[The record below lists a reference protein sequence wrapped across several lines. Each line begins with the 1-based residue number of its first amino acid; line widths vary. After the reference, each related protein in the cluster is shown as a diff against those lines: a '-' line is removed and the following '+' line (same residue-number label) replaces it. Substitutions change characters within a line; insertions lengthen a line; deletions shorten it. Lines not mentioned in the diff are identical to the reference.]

1 MSAPAKSFEYRGDL
15 GQTTLPEMLYSIDRF
30 QVPGVIE
37 ATRSG
42 VTKRI
47 YIKGGN
53 VVHASSTDLR
63 DSLGFHLERTGRLSR
78 EQCTRMMQE
87 RRNSSQRF
95 GVLLI
100 EHDLLS
106 PGEVAQAIR
115 EQIEEIVWSLF
126 AWQNGEV
133 RFSIGDYQEPGM
145 VRIQLPMRQ
154 VILEGIKRAPE
165 AKVIVSRLGKKETV
179 FQAEYHAE
187 ALIEIALAAK
197 DLELLKL
204 VDGKRTLYEIS
215 QEGPYGVAD
224 NAKLMYAFHVMKLIQ
239 KVEVEDDPE
248 AGNTSQPTGAIKVR
262 FKTRQPTTS
271 GDSG

>member
-1 MSAPAKSFEYRGDL
+1 MPASMKAFEYRGDL
-15 GQTTLPEMLYSIDRF
+15 AETALPEMLYSIDRF
-30 QVPGVIE
+30 QVAGVIE

-78 EQCTRMMQE
+78 EECTRMMHE
-87 RRNSSQRF
+87 RRNSTKRF

-100 EHDLLS
+100 EHGLLS
-106 PGEVAQAIR
+106 PAEVSTAIR

-126 AWQNGEV
+126 AWQDGEV
-133 RFSIGDYQEPGM
+133 RFNIGDYQEPGM

-154 VILEGIKRAPE
+154 VILQGIKRAPE
-165 AKVIVSRLGKKETV
+165 AKVIVSRLGKKTTV
-179 FQAEYHAE
+179 FEAEYHTE
-187 ALIEIALAAK
+187 ALIEIALAQE

-215 QEGPYGVAD
+215 QEGPYDLAD
-224 NAKLMYAFHVMKLIQ
+224 NAKLMYAFQVMKLIR
-239 KVEVEDDPE
+239 KVESEPATEDP
-248 AGNTSQPTGAIKVR
+248 SKQTGAIKVR

-271 GDSG
+271 GEPG

>member
-1 MSAPAKSFEYRGDL
+1 MTAPEKSFEYRGDL
-15 GQTTLPEMLYSIDRF
+15 SQTTLPEMLYSIDRF

-37 ATRSG
+37 ATRNE

-78 EQCTRMMQE
+78 EECTRMMHE
-87 RRNSSQRF
+87 RRNSTQRF

-100 EHDLLS
+100 EHGLLS
-106 PGEVAQAIR
+106 PAEVAQGIR
-115 EQIEEIVWSLF
+115 DQIGEIVWSLF
-126 AWQNGEV
+126 AWQEGQV
-133 RFSIGDYQEPGM
+133 RFRIGDYQDPGM

-165 AKVIVSRLGKKETV
+165 AKVIVSRLGRRDTV
-179 FQAEYHAE
+179 FEAEYHTE
-187 ALIEIALAAK
+187 ALIEIALDVR

-215 QEGPYGVAD
+215 QEGPYALAE
-224 NAKLMYAFHVMKLIQ
+224 NAKLMYAFHVMKLIR
-239 KVEVEDDPE
+239 KVEGESE
-248 AGNTSQPTGAIKVR
+248 AEAVSKQTGAIKVR

-271 GDSG
+271 GEPG

>member
-1 MSAPAKSFEYRGDL
+1 MSASAKSFEYRGDL
-15 GQTTLPEMLYSIDRF
+15 AETTLPEMLYSIDRF

-42 VTKRI
+42 VTKKI
-47 YIKGGN
+47 YVKGGN

-78 EQCTRMMQE
+78 EDCTRMMQE
-87 RRNSSQRF
+87 RRNSTQRF

-100 EHDLLS
+100 EHGLLS
-106 PGEVAQAIR
+106 PAEVSTAIR

-126 AWQNGEV
+126 TWQDGQV
-133 RFSIGDYQEPGM
+133 RFNLGDYQEPGM

-165 AKVIVSRLGKKETV
+165 AKVLVSRLGKKSTV
-179 FQAEYHAE
+179 FEAEYHTE
-187 ALIEIALAAK
+187 ALIEIALRAE

-204 VDGKRTLYEIS
+204 VDGKRTLIEIS
-215 QEGPYGVAD
+215 QEGPYELAV
-224 NAKLMYAFHVMKLIQ
+224 NAKLMYAFYVMRLVRKL
-239 KVEVEDDPE
+239 E
-248 AGNTSQPTGAIKVR
+248 ADAEANDALNQTGAIKVR
-262 FKTRQPTTS
+262 FKTRQPTT
-271 GDSG
+271 